1 MSKGLTEQWKNGEL
15 EGGHYYLL
23 MKDGSTRIANTV
35 YVVGEKQF
43 YWENT
48 SIDFVQE
55 VLAPVPSYEE
65 YQDIIQQN
73 VNQES
78 AIETYI
84 ERIKEL
90 EKKVHILNEANM
102 KLENELGN
110 FADLSKKVERL
121 QEQIKEANECI
132 KDKYLWT
139 CSACSLLGS
148 CMSCVHKSSS

>member
-1 MSKGLTEQWKNGEL
+1 MTKALTEQWKNGEL

-55 VLAPVPSYEE
+55 VLDPVPSYEK
-65 YQDIIQQN
+65 
-73 VNQES
+73 V
-78 AIETYI
+78 
-84 ERIKEL
+84 
-90 EKKVHILNEANM
+90 KKL
-102 KLENELGN
+102 K
-110 FADLSKKVERL
+110 
-121 QEQIKEANECI
+121 EQIKEANECI
-132 KDKYLWT
+132 EDKYLWT

-148 CMSCVHKSSS
+148 CMSCGNRYFGRYIKKWGVE